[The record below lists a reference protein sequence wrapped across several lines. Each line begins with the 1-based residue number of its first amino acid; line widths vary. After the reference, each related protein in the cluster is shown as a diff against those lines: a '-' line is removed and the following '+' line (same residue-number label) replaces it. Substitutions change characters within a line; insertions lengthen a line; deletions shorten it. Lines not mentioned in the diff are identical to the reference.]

1 MNKCKLSIIVPVYG
15 VEKYIDKCL
24 NSLVKQ
30 SLKEIEVIVV
40 NDGTKDNSQKI
51 VDKYVKKYPDK
62 IKSYIKE
69 NGGQGSARNYGL
81 KKATG
86 EYIGY
91 VDSDDFVEK
100 DMYKKLYNKA
110 KENNYDIVVCGNY
123 NVSEDYQN
131 KNIDAFIN
139 NYNTDLENIF
149 FGKMAVW
156 NKIYKIDI
164 LIKNKLEFKEKVW
177 YEDLAFTL
185 KAIMNSNT
193 FAFID
198 EPLYDYL
205 IREGSTMN
213 NSNIERNLEILE
225 AMDEILNFF
234 KENNITGWKR
244 NYPVKGH
251 PDFVFLDKKIAV
263 FVDGC
268 FWHGHD
274 CRNTRPSD
282 NAEYWQKKRE
292 RNIKHDKEVT
302 AMFEN
307 RGWTVIRIWECEL
320 KKKNRDVLF
329 DKLSILTDCKG
340 DILC

>member
-51 VDKYVKKYPDK
+51 IDKYVKKYPDK

-81 KKATG
+81 KKASG

-110 KENNYDIVVCGNY
+110 KENNYNIVVCGNY

-156 NKIYKIDI
+156 NKIYKRDI

-213 NSNIERNLEILE
+213 NSNVQRNLEILDAFNDILSYIQHNKKEEYFSKIEFLAIDHIYISAIVRVLKAE
-225 AMDEILNFF
+225 AD
-234 KENNITGWKR
+234 
-244 NYPVKGH
+244 
-251 PDFVFLDKKIAV
+251 DKV
-263 FVDGC
+263 
-268 FWHGHD
+268 
-274 CRNTRPSD
+274 
-282 NAEYWQKKRE
+282 KRE
-292 RNIKHDKEVT
+292 TINKLLDYMNKKFPNYKNNKYINTLSKNRKIIYKLINIKMYGLINLIFKV
-302 AMFEN
+302 
-307 RGWTVIRIWECEL
+307 
-320 KKKNRDVLF
+320 KK
-329 DKLSILTDCKG
+329 G
-340 DILC
+340 

>member
-15 VEKYIDKCL
+15 LEKFIDKCL

-30 SLKEIEVIVV
+30 SLKEIEIIVV

-51 VDKYVKKYPDK
+51 IDKYVKKYPDK

-81 KKATG
+81 EKANG

-131 KNIDAFIN
+131 KNIDTFIN

-156 NKIYKIDI
+156 NKIYKRDI

-185 KAIMNSNT
+185 KAIMNSNS

-213 NSNIERNLEILE
+213 NSNVQRNLEILDAFNDILSYIQHNKKEEYFSKIEFLAIDHIYISAIVRVLKAE
-225 AMDEILNFF
+225 AD
-234 KENNITGWKR
+234 
-244 NYPVKGH
+244 
-251 PDFVFLDKKIAV
+251 DKV
-263 FVDGC
+263 
-268 FWHGHD
+268 
-274 CRNTRPSD
+274 
-282 NAEYWQKKRE
+282 KRE
-292 RNIKHDKEVT
+292 TINKLIDYMNKKFPNYKNNKYINTLSKNRKIIYKLINIKMYGLINLIFKV
-302 AMFEN
+302 
-307 RGWTVIRIWECEL
+307 
-320 KKKNRDVLF
+320 KK
-329 DKLSILTDCKG
+329 G
-340 DILC
+340 

>member
-30 SLKEIEVIVV
+30 SLKEIEIIVV

-51 VDKYVKKYPDK
+51 IDKYVKKYPDK

-81 KKATG
+81 EKANG

-100 DMYKKLYNKA
+100 DMYKKLYDKA

-156 NKIYKIDI
+156 NKIYKRDI

-213 NSNIERNLEILE
+213 NSNVQRNLEILDAFNDILSYIQHNKKEEYFSKIEFLAIDHIYISAIVRVLKAE
-225 AMDEILNFF
+225 AD
-234 KENNITGWKR
+234 
-244 NYPVKGH
+244 
-251 PDFVFLDKKIAV
+251 DKV
-263 FVDGC
+263 
-268 FWHGHD
+268 
-274 CRNTRPSD
+274 
-282 NAEYWQKKRE
+282 KRE
-292 RNIKHDKEVT
+292 TINKLIDYMNKKFPNYKNNKYINTLSKNRKIIYKLINIKMYGLINLIFKV
-302 AMFEN
+302 
-307 RGWTVIRIWECEL
+307 
-320 KKKNRDVLF
+320 KK
-329 DKLSILTDCKG
+329 G
-340 DILC
+340 

>member
-30 SLKEIEVIVV
+30 SLKEIEIIVV

-51 VDKYVKKYPDK
+51 IDKYVKKYPDK

-81 KKATG
+81 KKTTG

-131 KNIDAFIN
+131 KNIDTFIN

-156 NKIYKIDI
+156 NKIYKRDI

-213 NSNIERNLEILE
+213 NSNVQRNLEILDAFNDILSYIQHNKKEEYFSKIEFLAIDHIYISAIVRVLKAE
-225 AMDEILNFF
+225 AD
-234 KENNITGWKR
+234 
-244 NYPVKGH
+244 
-251 PDFVFLDKKIAV
+251 DKV
-263 FVDGC
+263 
-268 FWHGHD
+268 
-274 CRNTRPSD
+274 
-282 NAEYWQKKRE
+282 KRE
-292 RNIKHDKEVT
+292 TINKLIDYMNKKFPNYKNNKYINTLSKNRKIIYKLINIKMYGLINLIFKV
-302 AMFEN
+302 
-307 RGWTVIRIWECEL
+307 
-320 KKKNRDVLF
+320 KK
-329 DKLSILTDCKG
+329 G
-340 DILC
+340 

>member
-1 MNKCKLSIIVPVYG
+1 MNKYKVSIIIPVYG
-15 VEKYIDKCL
+15 VEKYISKCL
-24 NSLVKQ
+24 ESLVNQ
-30 SLKEIEVIVV
+30 TLNDIEIIVV

-51 VDKYVKKYPDK
+51 IDKYVKKYPDK

-110 KENNYDIVVCGNY
+110 IENDYDIVVCGNY

-131 KNIDAFIN
+131 KNIDTFIN

-156 NKIYKIDI
+156 NKIYKRDI

-213 NSNIERNLEILE
+213 NSNVQRNLEILD
-225 AMDEILNFF
+225 AFNDILSYIQHNK
-234 KENNITGWKR
+234 KEEYFSKIE
-244 NYPVKGH
+244 
-251 PDFVFLDKKIAV
+251 FLAIDHIYISAIVRVLKADADDKV
-263 FVDGC
+263 
-268 FWHGHD
+268 
-274 CRNTRPSD
+274 
-282 NAEYWQKKRE
+282 KRE
-292 RNIKHDKEVT
+292 TINKLIDYMNKKFPNYKNNKYINTLSKNRKIIYKLINIKMYGLINLIFKV
-302 AMFEN
+302 
-307 RGWTVIRIWECEL
+307 
-320 KKKNRDVLF
+320 KK
-329 DKLSILTDCKG
+329 G
-340 DILC
+340 

>member
-30 SLKEIEVIVV
+30 SLKEIEIIVV

-51 VDKYVKKYPDK
+51 IDKYVKKYPDK

-81 KKATG
+81 KKTTG

-156 NKIYKIDI
+156 NKIYKRDI

-198 EPLYDYL
+198 ETLYDYL

-213 NSNIERNLEILE
+213 NSNVQRNLEILD
-225 AMDEILNFF
+225 AFNDILSYIQHNK
-234 KENNITGWKR
+234 KEEYFNKIE
-244 NYPVKGH
+244 
-251 PDFVFLDKKIAV
+251 FLAIDHIYISAIVRVLKADSDK
-263 FVDGC
+263 
-268 FWHGHD
+268 
-274 CRNTRPSD
+274 
-282 NAEYWQKKRE
+282 
-292 RNIKHDKEVT
+292 NIKKET
-302 AMFEN
+302 IEKLINYMNKNFPN
-307 RGWTVIRIWECEL
+307 YKSNKYINTL
-320 KKKNRDVLF
+320 SKNRKIIY
-329 DKLSILTDCKG
+329 KLINIKMYGLINLIFKVKKG
-340 DILC
+340 

>member
-1 MNKCKLSIIVPVYG
+1 MKIKVSVIVPVYN
-15 VEKYIDKCL
+15 VEKFIDKCL

-30 SLKEIEVIVV
+30 SLKEIEIIVV

-51 VDKYVKKYPDK
+51 IDKYVKKYPDK

-81 KKATG
+81 KKASG

-156 NKIYKIDI
+156 NKIYKRDI

-213 NSNIERNLEILE
+213 NSNVQRNLEILDAFNDILSYIQHNKKEEYFSKIEFLAIDHIYISAIVRVLKAE
-225 AMDEILNFF
+225 AD
-234 KENNITGWKR
+234 
-244 NYPVKGH
+244 
-251 PDFVFLDKKIAV
+251 DKV
-263 FVDGC
+263 
-268 FWHGHD
+268 
-274 CRNTRPSD
+274 
-282 NAEYWQKKRE
+282 KRE
-292 RNIKHDKEVT
+292 TINKLLDYMNKKFPNYKNNKYINTLSKNRKIIYKLINIKMYGLINLIFKV
-302 AMFEN
+302 
-307 RGWTVIRIWECEL
+307 
-320 KKKNRDVLF
+320 KK
-329 DKLSILTDCKG
+329 G
-340 DILC
+340 

>member
-30 SLKEIEVIVV
+30 SLKEIEIIVV

-51 VDKYVKKYPDK
+51 IDKYVKKYPDK

-81 KKATG
+81 KKTTG

-156 NKIYKIDI
+156 NKIYKRDI

-213 NSNIERNLEILE
+213 NSNVQRNLEILD
-225 AMDEILNFF
+225 AFNDILSYIQHNK
-234 KENNITGWKR
+234 KE
-244 NYPVKGH
+244 
-251 PDFVFLDKKIAV
+251 
-263 FVDGC
+263 
-268 FWHGHD
+268 
-274 CRNTRPSD
+274 
-282 NAEYWQKKRE
+282 EY
-292 RNIKHDKEVT
+292 
-302 AMFEN
+302 
-307 RGWTVIRIWECEL
+307 
-320 KKKNRDVLF
+320 F
-329 DKLSILTDCKG
+329 DKVEFLAIDHIYISAIVRILKANADNKIKKETVNELICYMNKNFPNYKNNKYINTLSRNRKIIYKLINLKMYNLVNLIFKIKKG
-340 DILC
+340 

>member
-24 NSLVKQ
+24 DSLVKQ
-30 SLKEIEVIVV
+30 SLKEIEIIVV

-51 VDKYVKKYPDK
+51 IDKYVKKYPEK

-81 KKATG
+81 EKANG

-91 VDSDDFVEK
+91 VDSDDFIEK

-110 KENNYDIVVCGNY
+110 KEDNYDIVVCGNY
-123 NVSEDYQN
+123 NVSEDYKT
-131 KNIDAFIN
+131 KNIDTFIN

-156 NKIYKIDI
+156 NKIYKRDI

-213 NSNIERNLEILE
+213 NSNVQRNLEILDAFNDILSYIQHNKKEEYFSKIEFLAIDHIYISAIVRVLKAE
-225 AMDEILNFF
+225 AD
-234 KENNITGWKR
+234 
-244 NYPVKGH
+244 
-251 PDFVFLDKKIAV
+251 DKV
-263 FVDGC
+263 
-268 FWHGHD
+268 
-274 CRNTRPSD
+274 
-282 NAEYWQKKRE
+282 KRE
-292 RNIKHDKEVT
+292 TINKLIDYMNKKFPNYKNNKYINTLSKNRKIIYKLINIKMYGLINLIFKV
-302 AMFEN
+302 
-307 RGWTVIRIWECEL
+307 
-320 KKKNRDVLF
+320 KK
-329 DKLSILTDCKG
+329 G
-340 DILC
+340 

>member
-1 MNKCKLSIIVPVYG
+1 MNECKLSIIVPVYG

-30 SLKEIEVIVV
+30 SLKEIEIIVV

-51 VDKYVKKYPDK
+51 IDKYVKKYPDK

-100 DMYKKLYNKA
+100 NMYKKLYNKA

-156 NKIYKIDI
+156 NKIYKRDI

-213 NSNIERNLEILE
+213 NSNVKRNLEILE
-225 AMDEILNFF
+225 AFNDILSYIQHNK
-234 KENNITGWKR
+234 KEEYFSKIE
-244 NYPVKGH
+244 
-251 PDFVFLDKKIAV
+251 FLAIDHIYISAIVRVLKAEADDKV
-263 FVDGC
+263 
-268 FWHGHD
+268 
-274 CRNTRPSD
+274 
-282 NAEYWQKKRE
+282 KRE
-292 RNIKHDKEVT
+292 TINKLIDYMNKKFPNYKNNKYINTLSKNRKIIYKLINIKMYGLINLIFKV
-302 AMFEN
+302 
-307 RGWTVIRIWECEL
+307 
-320 KKKNRDVLF
+320 KK
-329 DKLSILTDCKG
+329 G
-340 DILC
+340 

>member
-51 VDKYVKKYPDK
+51 IDKYVKKYPDK

-131 KNIDAFIN
+131 KNIDTFIN
-139 NYNTDLENIF
+139 NYNTDLEKIF

-156 NKIYKIDI
+156 NKIYKRDI

-213 NSNIERNLEILE
+213 NSNVQRNLEILD
-225 AMDEILNFF
+225 AFNDILSYIKHNK
-234 KENNITGWKR
+234 KEEYFSKIE
-244 NYPVKGH
+244 
-251 PDFVFLDKKIAV
+251 FLAIDHIYISAIVRVLKADADDKV
-263 FVDGC
+263 
-268 FWHGHD
+268 
-274 CRNTRPSD
+274 
-282 NAEYWQKKRE
+282 KRE
-292 RNIKHDKEVT
+292 TINKLIDYMNTIFPNYKNNKYINTLSKNRKIIYKLINIKMYGLINLIFKV
-302 AMFEN
+302 
-307 RGWTVIRIWECEL
+307 
-320 KKKNRDVLF
+320 KK
-329 DKLSILTDCKG
+329 G
-340 DILC
+340 

>member
-81 KKATG
+81 KKASG

-156 NKIYKIDI
+156 NKIYKRDI

-213 NSNIERNLEILE
+213 NSNVQRNLEILDAFNDILSYIQHNKKEEYFSKIEFLAIDHIYISAIVRVLKAE
-225 AMDEILNFF
+225 AD
-234 KENNITGWKR
+234 
-244 NYPVKGH
+244 
-251 PDFVFLDKKIAV
+251 DKV
-263 FVDGC
+263 
-268 FWHGHD
+268 
-274 CRNTRPSD
+274 
-282 NAEYWQKKRE
+282 KRE
-292 RNIKHDKEVT
+292 TINKLIDY
-302 AMFEN
+302 MN
-307 RGWTVIRIWECEL
+307 
-320 KKKNRDVLF
+320 KKFPNYKNNKYINTLSKNRKIIY
-329 DKLSILTDCKG
+329 KLINMKMYGLINLIFKVKKG
-340 DILC
+340 

>member
-51 VDKYVKKYPDK
+51 IDKYVKKYPDK

-156 NKIYKIDI
+156 NKIYKRDI

-213 NSNIERNLEILE
+213 NSNVQRNLEILDAFNDILSYIKHNKKEEYFSKIEFLAIDHIYISAIVRVLKAE
-225 AMDEILNFF
+225 AD
-234 KENNITGWKR
+234 
-244 NYPVKGH
+244 
-251 PDFVFLDKKIAV
+251 DKV
-263 FVDGC
+263 
-268 FWHGHD
+268 
-274 CRNTRPSD
+274 
-282 NAEYWQKKRE
+282 KRE
-292 RNIKHDKEVT
+292 TINKLIDYMNTSFPNYKNNKYINTLSKNRKIIYKLINIKMYGLINLIFKV
-302 AMFEN
+302 
-307 RGWTVIRIWECEL
+307 
-320 KKKNRDVLF
+320 KK
-329 DKLSILTDCKG
+329 G
-340 DILC
+340 Q

>member
-1 MNKCKLSIIVPVYG
+1 MNECKLSIIVPVYG

-30 SLKEIEVIVV
+30 SLKEIEIIVV

-51 VDKYVKKYPDK
+51 IDKYVKKYPDK

-110 KENNYDIVVCGNY
+110 KENNYDIVVCGNF

-156 NKIYKIDI
+156 NKIYKRDI

-213 NSNIERNLEILE
+213 NSNVQRNLEILDAFNDILSYIQHNKKEEYFSKIEFLAIDHIYISAIVRVLKAE
-225 AMDEILNFF
+225 AD
-234 KENNITGWKR
+234 
-244 NYPVKGH
+244 
-251 PDFVFLDKKIAV
+251 DKV
-263 FVDGC
+263 
-268 FWHGHD
+268 
-274 CRNTRPSD
+274 
-282 NAEYWQKKRE
+282 KRE
-292 RNIKHDKEVT
+292 TINKLLDYMNKKFPNYKNNKYINTLSKNRKIIYKLINIKMYGLINLIFKV
-302 AMFEN
+302 
-307 RGWTVIRIWECEL
+307 
-320 KKKNRDVLF
+320 KK
-329 DKLSILTDCKG
+329 G
-340 DILC
+340 

>member
-1 MNKCKLSIIVPVYG
+1 MSKYKVSIIVPVYG

-24 NSLVKQ
+24 DSLVKQ
-30 SLKEIEVIVV
+30 SLKEIEIIVV

-51 VDKYVKKYPDK
+51 IDKYVKKYPDK

-81 KKATG
+81 KKAMG

-110 KENNYDIVVCGNY
+110 NENDYDIVVCGNY
-123 NVSEDYQN
+123 NVSEDYKT
-131 KNIDAFIN
+131 KNIDTFTN
-139 NYNTDLENIF
+139 DYNTDLENVF

-156 NKIYKIDI
+156 NKIYKRDI

-185 KAIMNSNT
+185 KTVMNSNT

-213 NSNIERNLEILE
+213 NSNVQRNLEILD
-225 AMDEILNFF
+225 AFDDILSYIIHNKNEVYFNKIEFLAIDHIYISAIVRVLKADADYKVKRETIKKLIDYMKKNFPNY
-234 KENNITGWKR
+234 KNNKYI
-244 NYPVKGH
+244 NS
-251 PDFVFLDKKIAV
+251 L
-263 FVDGC
+263 
-268 FWHGHD
+268 
-274 CRNTRPSD
+274 S
-282 NAEYWQKKRE
+282 KKRKIIYKLI
-292 RNIKHDKEVT
+292 NMKMYGLINLIFKV
-302 AMFEN
+302 
-307 RGWTVIRIWECEL
+307 
-320 KKKNRDVLF
+320 KK
-329 DKLSILTDCKG
+329 G
-340 DILC
+340 Q

>member
-1 MNKCKLSIIVPVYG
+1 MNECKLSIIVPVYG

-30 SLKEIEVIVV
+30 SLKEIEIIVV

-51 VDKYVKKYPDK
+51 IDKYVKKYPDK

-131 KNIDAFIN
+131 KNIDTFIN

-156 NKIYKIDI
+156 NKIYKRDI

-205 IREGSTMN
+205 IRKGSTMN
-213 NSNIERNLEILE
+213 NSNVQRNLEILDAFNDILSYIKHNKKEEYFSKIEFLAIDHIYISAIVRVLKAE
-225 AMDEILNFF
+225 AD
-234 KENNITGWKR
+234 
-244 NYPVKGH
+244 
-251 PDFVFLDKKIAV
+251 DKV
-263 FVDGC
+263 
-268 FWHGHD
+268 
-274 CRNTRPSD
+274 
-282 NAEYWQKKRE
+282 KRE
-292 RNIKHDKEVT
+292 TINKLIDYMNTNFPNYKNNKYINTLSKNRKIIYKLINIKMYGLINLIFKV
-302 AMFEN
+302 
-307 RGWTVIRIWECEL
+307 
-320 KKKNRDVLF
+320 KK
-329 DKLSILTDCKG
+329 G
-340 DILC
+340 Q

>member
-1 MNKCKLSIIVPVYG
+1 MKIKVSVIVPVYG

-30 SLKEIEVIVV
+30 SLKEIEIIVV

-51 VDKYVKKYPDK
+51 IDKYVKKYPDK

-81 KKATG
+81 KKASG

-156 NKIYKIDI
+156 NKIYKRDI

-213 NSNIERNLEILE
+213 NSNVQRNLEILDAFNDILSYIQHNKKEEYFSKIEFLAIDHIYISAIVRVLKAE
-225 AMDEILNFF
+225 AD
-234 KENNITGWKR
+234 
-244 NYPVKGH
+244 
-251 PDFVFLDKKIAV
+251 DKV
-263 FVDGC
+263 
-268 FWHGHD
+268 
-274 CRNTRPSD
+274 
-282 NAEYWQKKRE
+282 KRE
-292 RNIKHDKEVT
+292 TINKLIDYMNKKFPNYKNNKYINTLSKNRKIIYKLINIKMYGLINLIFKV
-302 AMFEN
+302 
-307 RGWTVIRIWECEL
+307 
-320 KKKNRDVLF
+320 KK
-329 DKLSILTDCKG
+329 G
-340 DILC
+340 

>member
-156 NKIYKIDI
+156 NKIYKRDI

-213 NSNIERNLEILE
+213 NSNVQRNLEILDAFNDILSYIQHNKKEEYFSKIEFLAIDHIYISAIVRVLKAE
-225 AMDEILNFF
+225 AD
-234 KENNITGWKR
+234 
-244 NYPVKGH
+244 
-251 PDFVFLDKKIAV
+251 DKV
-263 FVDGC
+263 
-268 FWHGHD
+268 
-274 CRNTRPSD
+274 
-282 NAEYWQKKRE
+282 KRE
-292 RNIKHDKEVT
+292 TINKLIDYMNKNFPNYKNNKYINTLSRNRKIIYKLINLKMYNLVNLIFKIK
-302 AMFEN
+302 
-307 RGWTVIRIWECEL
+307 
-320 KKKNRDVLF
+320 
-329 DKLSILTDCKG
+329 KG
-340 DILC
+340 

>member
-1 MNKCKLSIIVPVYG
+1 MNECKLSIIVPVYG

-30 SLKEIEVIVV
+30 SLKEIEIIVV

-51 VDKYVKKYPDK
+51 IDKYVKKYPDK

-131 KNIDAFIN
+131 KNIDTFIN

-156 NKIYKIDI
+156 NKIYKRDI

-213 NSNIERNLEILE
+213 NSNVQRNLEILDAFNDILYYIKHNKKEEYFSKIEFLAIDHIYISAIVRVLKAE
-225 AMDEILNFF
+225 AD
-234 KENNITGWKR
+234 
-244 NYPVKGH
+244 
-251 PDFVFLDKKIAV
+251 DKV
-263 FVDGC
+263 
-268 FWHGHD
+268 
-274 CRNTRPSD
+274 
-282 NAEYWQKKRE
+282 KRE
-292 RNIKHDKEVT
+292 TINKLIDYINTNFPNYKNNKYINTLSKNRKIIYKLINIKMYGLINLIFKV
-302 AMFEN
+302 
-307 RGWTVIRIWECEL
+307 
-320 KKKNRDVLF
+320 KK
-329 DKLSILTDCKG
+329 G
-340 DILC
+340 Q

>member
-24 NSLVKQ
+24 DSLVKQ
-30 SLKEIEVIVV
+30 SLKEIEIIVV

-51 VDKYVKKYPDK
+51 IDKYVKKYPDK

-81 KKATG
+81 EKANG

-156 NKIYKIDI
+156 NKIYKRDI

-213 NSNIERNLEILE
+213 NSNVQRNLEILDAFNDILSYIQHNKKEEYFSKIEFLAIDHIYISAIVRVLKAE
-225 AMDEILNFF
+225 AD
-234 KENNITGWKR
+234 
-244 NYPVKGH
+244 
-251 PDFVFLDKKIAV
+251 DKV
-263 FVDGC
+263 
-268 FWHGHD
+268 
-274 CRNTRPSD
+274 
-282 NAEYWQKKRE
+282 KRE
-292 RNIKHDKEVT
+292 TINKLIDYMNKKFPNYKNNKYINTLSKNRKIIYKLINIKMYGLINLIFKV
-302 AMFEN
+302 
-307 RGWTVIRIWECEL
+307 
-320 KKKNRDVLF
+320 KK
-329 DKLSILTDCKG
+329 G
-340 DILC
+340 

>member
-1 MNKCKLSIIVPVYG
+1 MNECKLSIIVPVYG

-30 SLKEIEVIVV
+30 SLKEIEIIVV

-156 NKIYKIDI
+156 NKIYKRDI

-213 NSNIERNLEILE
+213 NSNVQRNLEILDAFNDILSYIQHNKKEEYFSKIEFLAIDHIYISAIVRVLKAE
-225 AMDEILNFF
+225 AD
-234 KENNITGWKR
+234 
-244 NYPVKGH
+244 
-251 PDFVFLDKKIAV
+251 DKV
-263 FVDGC
+263 
-268 FWHGHD
+268 
-274 CRNTRPSD
+274 
-282 NAEYWQKKRE
+282 KRE
-292 RNIKHDKEVT
+292 TINKLIDYMNKKFPNYKNNKYINTLSKNRKIIYKLINIKMYGLINLIFKV
-302 AMFEN
+302 
-307 RGWTVIRIWECEL
+307 
-320 KKKNRDVLF
+320 KK
-329 DKLSILTDCKG
+329 G
-340 DILC
+340 

>member
-1 MNKCKLSIIVPVYG
+1 MNECKLSIIVPVYG

-30 SLKEIEVIVV
+30 SLKEIEIIVV

-51 VDKYVKKYPDK
+51 IDKYVKKYPDK

-139 NYNTDLENIF
+139 NYNADLENIF

-156 NKIYKIDI
+156 NKIYKRDI

-213 NSNIERNLEILE
+213 NSNVQRNLEILDAFNDILSYIQHNKKEEYFSKIEFLAIDHIYISAIVRVLKAE
-225 AMDEILNFF
+225 AD
-234 KENNITGWKR
+234 
-244 NYPVKGH
+244 
-251 PDFVFLDKKIAV
+251 DKV
-263 FVDGC
+263 
-268 FWHGHD
+268 
-274 CRNTRPSD
+274 
-282 NAEYWQKKRE
+282 KRE
-292 RNIKHDKEVT
+292 TINKLIDYMNKKFPNYKNNKYINTLSKNRKIIYKLINIKMYGLINLIFKV
-302 AMFEN
+302 
-307 RGWTVIRIWECEL
+307 
-320 KKKNRDVLF
+320 KK
-329 DKLSILTDCKG
+329 G
-340 DILC
+340 

>member
-1 MNKCKLSIIVPVYG
+1 MKIKVSVIVPVYN
-15 VEKYIDKCL
+15 VEKFIDKCL
-24 NSLVKQ
+24 NSLVNQ
-30 SLKEIEVIVV
+30 TLKEIEIIVV

-51 VDKYVKKYPDK
+51 IDKYVKKYPDK

-81 KKATG
+81 EKANG

-131 KNIDAFIN
+131 KNIDTFIN

-156 NKIYKIDI
+156 NKIYKRDI

-213 NSNIERNLEILE
+213 NSNVQRNLEILD
-225 AMDEILNFF
+225 AFNDILSYIQHNK
-234 KENNITGWKR
+234 KEEYFSKIE
-244 NYPVKGH
+244 
-251 PDFVFLDKKIAV
+251 FLAIDHIYISAIVRVLKADSDK
-263 FVDGC
+263 
-268 FWHGHD
+268 
-274 CRNTRPSD
+274 
-282 NAEYWQKKRE
+282 
-292 RNIKHDKEVT
+292 NIKKET
-302 AMFEN
+302 IEKLINYMNKNFPN
-307 RGWTVIRIWECEL
+307 YKSNKYINTL
-320 KKKNRDVLF
+320 SKNRKIIY
-329 DKLSILTDCKG
+329 KLINIKMYGLINLIFKVKKG
-340 DILC
+340 

>member
-1 MNKCKLSIIVPVYG
+1 MKIKVSVIVPVYN
-15 VEKYIDKCL
+15 VEKFIDKCL

-30 SLKEIEVIVV
+30 SLKEIEIIVV

-51 VDKYVKKYPDK
+51 IDKYVKKYPDK

-156 NKIYKIDI
+156 NKIYKRDI

-213 NSNIERNLEILE
+213 NSNVKRNLEILE
-225 AMDEILNFF
+225 AFNDILSYIQHNK
-234 KENNITGWKR
+234 KEEYFSKIE
-244 NYPVKGH
+244 
-251 PDFVFLDKKIAV
+251 FLAIDHIYISAIVRVLKAEADDKV
-263 FVDGC
+263 
-268 FWHGHD
+268 
-274 CRNTRPSD
+274 
-282 NAEYWQKKRE
+282 KRE
-292 RNIKHDKEVT
+292 TINKLIDYMNKKFPNYKNNKYINTLSKNRKIIYKLINIKMYGLINLIFKV
-302 AMFEN
+302 
-307 RGWTVIRIWECEL
+307 
-320 KKKNRDVLF
+320 KK
-329 DKLSILTDCKG
+329 G
-340 DILC
+340 

>member
-1 MNKCKLSIIVPVYG
+1 MNECKLSIIVPVYG

-30 SLKEIEVIVV
+30 SLKEIEIIVV

-51 VDKYVKKYPDK
+51 IDKYVKKYPDK

-81 KKATG
+81 KKASG

-156 NKIYKIDI
+156 NKIYKRDI

-213 NSNIERNLEILE
+213 NSNVQRNLEILDAFNDILSYIQHNKKEEYFSKIEFLAIDHIYISAIVRVLKAE
-225 AMDEILNFF
+225 AD
-234 KENNITGWKR
+234 
-244 NYPVKGH
+244 
-251 PDFVFLDKKIAV
+251 DKV
-263 FVDGC
+263 
-268 FWHGHD
+268 
-274 CRNTRPSD
+274 
-282 NAEYWQKKRE
+282 KRE
-292 RNIKHDKEVT
+292 TINKLLDYMNKKFPNYKNNKYINTLSKNRKIIYKLINIKMYGLINLIFKV
-302 AMFEN
+302 
-307 RGWTVIRIWECEL
+307 
-320 KKKNRDVLF
+320 KK
-329 DKLSILTDCKG
+329 G
-340 DILC
+340 

>member
-30 SLKEIEVIVV
+30 SLKEIEIIVV

-81 KKATG
+81 KKASG

-156 NKIYKIDI
+156 NKIYKRDI

-213 NSNIERNLEILE
+213 NSNVQRNLEILDAFNDILSYIQHNKKEEYFSKIEFLAIDHIYISAIVRVLKAE
-225 AMDEILNFF
+225 AD
-234 KENNITGWKR
+234 
-244 NYPVKGH
+244 
-251 PDFVFLDKKIAV
+251 DKV
-263 FVDGC
+263 
-268 FWHGHD
+268 
-274 CRNTRPSD
+274 
-282 NAEYWQKKRE
+282 KRE
-292 RNIKHDKEVT
+292 TINKLIDYMNKKFPNYKNNKYINTLSKNRKIIYKLINIKMYGLINLIIKV
-302 AMFEN
+302 
-307 RGWTVIRIWECEL
+307 
-320 KKKNRDVLF
+320 KK
-329 DKLSILTDCKG
+329 G
-340 DILC
+340 

>member
-51 VDKYVKKYPDK
+51 IDKYVKKYPDK

-131 KNIDAFIN
+131 KNIDTFIN
-139 NYNTDLENIF
+139 NYNTDLEKIF

-156 NKIYKIDI
+156 NKIYKRDI

-213 NSNIERNLEILE
+213 NSNVQRNLEILD
-225 AMDEILNFF
+225 AFNDILSYIKHNK
-234 KENNITGWKR
+234 KEEYFSKIE
-244 NYPVKGH
+244 
-251 PDFVFLDKKIAV
+251 FLAIDHIYISAIVRVLKADADDKV
-263 FVDGC
+263 
-268 FWHGHD
+268 
-274 CRNTRPSD
+274 
-282 NAEYWQKKRE
+282 KRE
-292 RNIKHDKEVT
+292 TINKLIDYMNTSFPNYKNNKYINTLSKNRKIIYKLINIKMYGLINLIFKV
-302 AMFEN
+302 
-307 RGWTVIRIWECEL
+307 
-320 KKKNRDVLF
+320 KK
-329 DKLSILTDCKG
+329 G
-340 DILC
+340 

>member
-30 SLKEIEVIVV
+30 SLKEIEIIVV

-51 VDKYVKKYPDK
+51 IDKYVKKYPDK

-81 KKATG
+81 KKASG

-156 NKIYKIDI
+156 NKIYKRDI

-213 NSNIERNLEILE
+213 NSNVQRNLEILDAFNDILSYIKHNKKEEYFSKIEFLAIDHIYISAIVRVLKAE
-225 AMDEILNFF
+225 AD
-234 KENNITGWKR
+234 
-244 NYPVKGH
+244 
-251 PDFVFLDKKIAV
+251 DKV
-263 FVDGC
+263 
-268 FWHGHD
+268 
-274 CRNTRPSD
+274 
-282 NAEYWQKKRE
+282 KRE
-292 RNIKHDKEVT
+292 TINKLIDYMNKKFPNYKNNKYINTLSKNRKIIYKLINIKMYGLINLIFKV
-302 AMFEN
+302 
-307 RGWTVIRIWECEL
+307 
-320 KKKNRDVLF
+320 KK
-329 DKLSILTDCKG
+329 G
-340 DILC
+340 